1 MGLSITKKIISSH
14 LIEGAMRDNEQI
26 TIRVDQTLGQ
36 DLLSIIPAQLLEN
49 VGVDKVSTELSVFYV
64 DHNTLAVSS
73 EEADNHLYLK
83 TVAERFGMYFS
94 KPGNGICHS
103 IHYQRFGKPGKVML
117 GTDSHTPTSGAL
129 GMLAIGSGGLSV
141 AMCMLGEGFKL
152 TTPKVLNVRLTGAL
166 KPGVSSKDIAL
177 EVLRILSVKGGVG
190 YILEYTGE
198 GLQCLSV
205 PQRATLANM
214 SIETGATTGIFPS
227 DDITRRFLK
236 AQDREQDWVELLP
249 DADAAYDKVIEI
261 DLDELEPL
269 VAKPHMPDL
278 VAKAREVGEVKANSV
293 FIGSCTNASFSDFS
307 KAAKILKGKKVHK
320 DIDLT
325 MGAGSKQVLEQ
336 LIEEG
341 VLADLVASGARI
353 LENACGPCCGVG
365 QVPCA
370 RGIAVR
376 TSNRNFRG
384 RSGSKEALVYLASPE
399 TAAATAIT
407 GRITDPRDIID
418 VSMLKDCVEPDAYKI
433 DDCLIVSPAD
443 VADNRKVEIIRGEN
457 ISALPERGP
466 LENKIRAACVLK
478 LGDNITT
485 DDIIPAGSN
494 ILKFIA
500 NIPKLAEYSF
510 CYTDPTFV
518 ERAKQLKK
526 SIIIGGENY
535 GQGSS
540 REQAAMLPM
549 FLGVQ
554 AVIAKSYARI
564 HKENLINFGI
574 LPLGFE
580 NRDDYEKIDMNDVL
594 EIDDVYAQVDA
605 GKIRVMISNKNLEF
619 IAILD
624 VSDFHKRVLKE
635 GGVMNYLRNK
645 MSN

>member
-1 MGLSITKKIISSH
+1 MGLSIAKKIISSH
-14 LIEGAMRDNEQI
+14 LIEGGMRDNEQI
-26 TIRVDQTLGQ
+26 SIRVDQTLGE
-36 DLLSIIPAQLLEN
+36 DVTSIIPAQLLES
-49 VGVDKVSTELSVFYV
+49 VGVDKVSTELSVFYI

-83 TVAERFGMYFS
+83 TAAERFGIYFS

-117 GTDSHTPTSGAL
+117 GADSHTPTSGAL
-129 GMLAIGSGGLSV
+129 GMLAIGSGGLNV
-141 AMCMLGEGFKL
+141 AMCMVGEGFKL
-152 TTPKVLNVRLTGAL
+152 TMPKILNVKLTGAL

-198 GLQCLSV
+198 GIQCLSV

-278 VAKAREVGEVKANSV
+278 VIKAREVGEVKANSV

-307 KAAKILKGKKVHK
+307 KAAKILKGKEVHK

-325 MGAGSKQVLEQ
+325 IGAGSKQVLEQ

-341 VLADLVASGARI
+341 VLTDLVASGARI

-365 QVPCA
+365 QVPCT

-376 TSNRNFRG
+376 TSNRNFMG

-418 VSMLKDCVEPDAYKI
+418 ASILKDCVEPDAYKI
-433 DDCLIVSPAD
+433 DDCLIVCPAD

-466 LENKIRAACVLK
+466 LGNTIRATCVLK

-494 ILKFIA
+494 ILKFNA
-500 NIPKLAEYSF
+500 NIPRYAEFTF

-554 AVIAKSYARI
+554 AVIVKSYARI

-574 LPLGFE
+574 LPLVFE
-580 NRDDYEKIDMNDVL
+580 NRDDYKKIDMNDVL
-594 EIDDVYAQVDA
+594 EIDDAYAQVDA
-605 GKIRVMISNKNLEF
+605 GKIRVRISNRNLEF
-619 IAILD
+619 TTILD
-624 VSDFHKRVLKE
+624 VSDFYKRVLKE
-635 GGVMNYLRNK
+635 GGVLNYLTNK